1 MEWRGSKRFNK
12 ERWLA
17 INNSIKKEFTESVTG
32 IEMKVVKST
41 IDVNNNKWTIKDY
54 DEVVATLRSNARVM
68 RMPAMANYAK
78 TRGYISCIKG
88 ILIIDILK
96 KTYR

>member
-1 MEWRGSKRFNK
+1 MEWRGSKRFDK
-12 ERWLA
+12 ERWIA
-17 INNSIKKEFTESVTG
+17 INNSVKRELIGSVTG
-32 IEMKVVKST
+32 TEMKVVKST
-41 IDVNNNKWTIKDY
+41 IDVFNKWTVKDY
-54 DEVVATLRSNARVM
+54 NEVVSTLNSNARMIRLPVM
-68 RMPAMANYAK
+68 ENYAK